1 MASLLANTTTS
12 EFSKILEDHID
23 TFKRKIV
30 VHKEPIKSVTNIQNN
45 ALHGYG
51 DAAEASNVSYIAQN
65 KEFYAIVNYESRQT
79 EAATQVGTLESGM
92 VRIKVEKEASDYIKE
107 GKVEKIEIDG
117 KTFNKITDDKV
128 QNYLGVTFYI
138 FYLQATT

>member
-1 MASLLANTTTS
+1 
-12 EFSKILEDHID
+12 
-23 TFKRKIV
+23 
-30 VHKEPIKSVTNIQNN
+30 
-45 ALHGYG
+45 
-51 DAAEASNVSYIAQN
+51 
-65 KEFYAIVNYESRQT
+65 
-79 EAATQVGTLESGM
+79 M

-128 QNYLGVTFYI
+128 QNYLGTTFYI

>member
-12 EFSKILEDHID
+12 EFSKILEDHFD
-23 TFKRKIV
+23 TFKRKIT
-30 VHKEPIKSVTNIQNN
+30 VHKEPIKSITNVQNN
-45 ALHGYG
+45 ALH
-51 DAAEASNVSYIAQN
+51 
-65 KEFYAIVNYESRQT
+65 
-79 EAATQVGTLESGM
+79 ATQVGTLESGM

-128 QNYLGVTFYI
+128 QNYLGTTFYI